1 MTGAAI
7 EAKDQAMDAQVE
19 DKNKHAM
26 LLRQGRKA
34 PPCILTIFGAG
45 GDLTKR
51 LLMPAI
57 YNLSRAKLLP
67 EKFAIIAVDRAP
79 KPVDAF
85 RNYLAEGVRSFVSD
99 TASGP
104 ATEPFDT
111 QAWDF
116 IASRITH
123 FGGDLTLPDTYARL
137 HEVLERTAAQ
147 HQTGGN
153 AVFYLAVASQ
163 LFGTI
168 VEQLGAAGLT
178 REPEGRFRRVIIE
191 KPFGSDLSSARA
203 LNAQILK
210 VLSEGQIYRMDHFLG
225 KETVQNIMVL
235 RFANGIFE
243 PIWNRDHIDH
253 VQITVAETV
262 GVELRAKFYEATGA
276 LRDMVP
282 NHVFQLLS
290 LTAMEPPNSFD
301 ADAVRTEKYKVLEAV
316 HPLDIAEVRRNSVR
330 GQYGAGVI
338 NGKPVKAYREEPG
351 VAPDSKTETYVA
363 MQLGIDN
370 WRWAGV
376 PFYLRTGKRLTRRT
390 TEIAIQFKQA
400 PYALF
405 RDTPVET
412 LTPNVLA
419 LQIQPDEGA
428 SLQFG
433 AKIPGPEIA
442 LGGVRMNFSYKDY
455 FNTEPTTGYETL
467 VYDCMIG
474 DQMLFNRADGVEAG
488 WEVVQPILD
497 LWQNDKSVPLEIH
510 PAGNA
515 GPEASDTL
523 LWRSGRQWR
532 PIA

>member
-1 MTGAAI
+1 MEVRADDGTLGSAA
-7 EAKDQAMDAQVE
+7 
-19 DKNKHAM
+19 
-26 LLRQGRKA
+26 RQRAPKA
-34 PPCILTIFGAG
+34 PLCTLVIFGAG

-57 YNLSRAKLLP
+57 YNLAKDKLLSDN
-67 EKFAIIAVDRAP
+67 FAIIAVDRTP
-79 KPVDAF
+79 KPIDAY
-85 RNYLAEGVRSFVSD
+85 RDYLAEGIRSFVSD
-99 TASGP
+99 TAAGP
-104 ATEPFDT
+104 ATEPFDA

-116 IASRITH
+116 VASRISH
-123 FGGDLTLPDTYARL
+123 FAGDLTQSDTYARL
-137 HEVLERTAAQ
+137 HETLEKTATR

-153 AVFYLAVASQ
+153 AVFYLAVAAQ

-168 VEQLGAAGLT
+168 VDQLGAAGLA
-178 REPEGRFRRVIIE
+178 REQNGSFRRVIIE
-191 KPFGSDLSSARA
+191 KPFGTDLASARA
-203 LNAQILK
+203 LNARILK
-210 VLSEGQIYRMDHFLG
+210 VLAESQIYRMDHFLG

-262 GVELRAKFYEATGA
+262 GVELRARFYEQTGA

-282 NHVFQLLS
+282 NHVFQLFS
-290 LTAMEPPNSFD
+290 MTAMEPPNSFD
-301 ADAVRTEKYKVLEAV
+301 ADAVRTEKHKVLEAV
-316 HPLDIAEVRRNSVR
+316 HPLDDAEVRRNTVR
-330 GQYGAGVI
+330 GQYAAGNLGGALD
-338 NGKPVKAYREEPG
+338 KAYRDEPG
-351 VAPDSKTETYVA
+351 IARDSSTETYVA
-363 MQLGIDN
+363 MRLGIDN

-376 PFYLRTGKRLTRRT
+376 PFYLRTGKRMTRRT
-390 TEIAIQFKQA
+390 TEIAIQYKQA
-400 PYALF
+400 PFALY
-405 RDTPVET
+405 RDTPVDI
-412 LTPNVLA
+412 LTPNILVLH
-419 LQIQPDEGA
+419 LQPDEGA

-442 LGGVRMNFSYKDY
+442 LGGVRMDFRYKDY
-455 FNTEPTTGYETL
+455 FKTEPSTGYETL

-497 LWQNDKSVPLEIH
+497 LWKTDQTASLETY
-510 PAGNA
+510 PAGSA
-515 GPEASDTL
+515 GPEAADNL

>member
-1 MTGAAI
+1 
-7 EAKDQAMDAQVE
+7 MDVPVVDRTRRRETQTPAHQ
-19 DKNKHAM
+19 
-26 LLRQGRKA
+26 A
-34 PPCILTIFGAG
+34 PPCTLVIFGAG
-45 GDLTKR
+45 GDLTRR

-57 YNLSRAKLLP
+57 YNLAKDKLLSD
-67 EKFAIIAVDRAP
+67 KFAIIAVDRTP
-79 KPVDAF
+79 KPIEDY
-85 RNYLAEGVRSFVSD
+85 RDYLAEGIRSFVSD

-104 ATEPFDT
+104 ATEPFDAR
-111 QAWDF
+111 AWEF

-123 FGGDLTLPDTYARL
+123 FAGDLTEPDTYARL
-137 HEVLERTAAQ
+137 HDVLERTAAL
-147 HQTGGN
+147 HRTGGN
-153 AVFYLAVASQ
+153 AIFYLAVASQ

-168 VEQLGAAGLT
+168 VEQLGAAGLAQ
-178 REPEGRFRRVIIE
+178 EKDDAFRRVIIE
-191 KPFGSDLSSARA
+191 KPFGTDLASARA
-203 LNAQILK
+203 LNAQILRI
-210 VLSEGQIYRMDHFLG
+210 LSESQIYRMDHFLG

-243 PIWNRDHIDH
+243 PMWNRDHIDH

-262 GVELRAKFYEATGA
+262 GVERRARFYEATGA

-290 LTAMEPPNSFD
+290 LIAMGPPNSFA
-301 ADAVRTEKYKVLEAV
+301 ADAVRTEKHKVLEAV
-316 HPLDIAEVRRNSVR
+316 HPLDFAEVRRNVVR
-330 GQYGAGVI
+330 GQYGAGMI
-338 NGKPVKAYREEPG
+338 NNEAVPAYREEPG
-351 VAPDSKTETYVA
+351 VAPDSMTETYVA

-376 PFYLRTGKRLTRRT
+376 PFYLRTGKRMTRRT

-400 PYALF
+400 PFAMF
-405 RDTPVET
+405 RNTPVDI

-428 SLQFG
+428 SLQFS
-433 AKIPGPEIA
+433 AKIPGPEIS

-474 DQMLFNRADGVEAG
+474 DAMLFNRADGVEAG

-497 LWQNDKSVPLEIH
+497 LWQNDKTVLLETY
-510 PAGNA
+510 PAGSA
-515 GPEASDTL
+515 GPEAADNL

>member
-1 MTGAAI
+1 
-7 EAKDQAMDAQVE
+7 MDVRVV
-19 DKNKHAM
+19 DRSNR
-26 LLRQGRKA
+26 RQTQTPAHQA
-34 PPCILTIFGAG
+34 PPCTLVIFGAG

-57 YNLSRAKLLP
+57 YNLSKAKLLS
-67 EKFAIIAVDRAP
+67 EKFAIIAVDRTP

-85 RNYLAEGVRSFVSD
+85 RDYLAEGIRTFVSD

-104 ATEPFDT
+104 ATEPFDKE
-111 QAWDF
+111 AWDF
-116 IASRITH
+116 VASRITH
-123 FGGDLTLPDTYARL
+123 FAGDLTQSDTYARL
-137 HEVLERTAAQ
+137 HGLVEK
-147 HQTGGN
+147 TGGN
-153 AVFYLAVASQ
+153 VIFYLAVASQ

-168 VEQLGAAGLT
+168 IEHIGAVGLT
-178 REPEGRFRRVIIE
+178 EEKDDCFRRVIIE
-191 KPFGSDLSSARA
+191 KPFGTDLSSARA
-203 LNAQILK
+203 LNARILK
-210 VLSEGQIYRMDHFLG
+210 VLAESQIYRMDHFLG

-235 RFANGIFE
+235 RFANGVFE

-262 GVELRAKFYEATGA
+262 GVELRARFYEQTGA

-301 ADAVRTEKYKVLEAV
+301 ADAVRTEKHKVLEAL
-316 HPLDIAEVRRNSVR
+316 HPLGDEEVRRNTVR
-330 GQYGAGVI
+330 GQYGAGQIV
-338 NGKPVKAYREEPG
+338 GKPAQAYREEPG
-351 VAPDSKTETYVA
+351 VAADSKTETYVA
-363 MQLGIDN
+363 MRLGIDN

-390 TEIAIQFKQA
+390 TEIAIHFKQA
-400 PYALF
+400 PFALF
-405 RDTPVET
+405 RDTPVDI

-419 LQIQPDEGA
+419 LQLQPDEGA
-428 SLQFG
+428 SLQFS

-442 LGGVRMNFSYKDY
+442 LGGVRMNFSYRDY
-455 FNTEPTTGYETL
+455 FKTEPTTGYETL

-474 DQMLFNRADGVEAG
+474 DAMLFNRADGVEAG

-497 LWQNDKSVPLEIH
+497 LWHDDKTVPLEIY
-510 PAGNA
+510 PSGSA
-515 GPEASDTL
+515 GPEAADNL

-532 PIA
+532 SIA